1 MATNNGS
8 LDLLKQHL
16 GPGARANKYRIYLT
30 IPTAAQ
36 VSGITDEAID
46 VLVQTAGM
54 PDKTIGQIDV
64 WTQGRKLPLPG
75 DTSYSNT
82 WNVTAYNSEDQAFRR
97 SIIKWM
103 QAIDNFQA
111 NLHAAGDAYSDLL
124 VTAKICQLDSHGNE
138 TVTYTMHNLYPN
150 NIGEVSMGD
159 DQADTISTFDVT
171 FCFSDWVVGDGALD
185 NPDSAGTPSTGNALS

>member
-54 PDKTIGQIDV
+54 PDKTIGQQVEIRWNNRKED
-64 WTQGRKLPLPG
+64 GRH
-75 DTSYSNT
+75 YSSRQSI
-82 WNVTAYNSEDQAFRR
+82 YHPFFR
-97 SIIKWM
+97 
-103 QAIDNFQA
+103 FQRE
-111 NLHAAGDAYSDLL
+111 
-124 VTAKICQLDSHGNE
+124 VLDP
-138 TVTYTMHNLYPN
+138 VDMR
-150 NIGEVSMGD
+150 
-159 DQADTISTFDVT
+159 ATFDSPLLRRHHKERQSY
-171 FCFSDWVVGDGALD
+171 CFLC
-185 NPDSAGTPSTGNALS
+185 